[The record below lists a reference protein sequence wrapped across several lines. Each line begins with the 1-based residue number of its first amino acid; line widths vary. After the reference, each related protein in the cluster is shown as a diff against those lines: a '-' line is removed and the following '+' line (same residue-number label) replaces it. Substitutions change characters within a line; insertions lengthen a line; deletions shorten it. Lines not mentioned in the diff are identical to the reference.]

1 MEIPG
6 NHYKILAIT
15 LARGGSK
22 GIPNKNI
29 ININNKPLIYYT
41 LKEAKKCKFI
51 NDYIVSTDSL
61 KIKKIAEKYKVEV
74 PFIRPKKYSSDNS
87 SSVSALIHATKFME
101 KYKGYKYDYIIE
113 LMCTNPLKDVND
125 INAIIKKIIT
135 TKSESVIA
143 MHRVYEHHPS
153 RIKKIINDKIIDFI
167 KEKNEAR
174 RQDLKPFA
182 YIRSGAIYCM
192 NRNYLIKKK
201 RRYGGKNSRPYIL
214 EDFKGVNID
223 SENDLMT
230 VINYLKKSETSKI

>member
-1 MEIPG
+1 MEVPG

-101 KYKGYKYDYIIE
+101 KYKGYKFMYNKKNMPLYVSIYVKSANKVIIFQ
-113 LMCTNPLKDVND
+113 
-125 INAIIKKIIT
+125 
-135 TKSESVIA
+135 VIL
-143 MHRVYEHHPS
+143 V
-153 RIKKIINDKIIDFI
+153 
-167 KEKNEAR
+167 
-174 RQDLKPFA
+174 
-182 YIRSGAIYCM
+182 
-192 NRNYLIKKK
+192 
-201 RRYGGKNSRPYIL
+201 IL
-214 EDFKGVNID
+214 RKQF
-223 SENDLMT
+223 
-230 VINYLKKSETSKI
+230 